1 MSSTVLNAF
10 RKVKHLVSAILN
22 ELPIITKPQYK
33 FMISLFEVWLCLPVR
48 YTISNL
54 SRFGDYCEKSIR
66 LQMEKEFDF
75 GGFNS
80 SLIKNNC
87 GKHLIAAYDPTY
99 LPKAGKHT
107 PGLGKFWSGKDQK
120 AINGLEIGCLA
131 IIDVDAR
138 TALSLKTVQTPDKS
152 TLDKKGMSR
161 IDHYVDVIKSEI
173 QTLKSMVNYLAVDA
187 YFMKKEFILP
197 IVKEELH
204 IVTKMRSDAN
214 LIYVYNG
221 PRSTGRGRPRIHGN
235 KVDCGS
241 IDKRKIREFAVDNDA
256 VYYSGVVWSATLK
269 CEVRIVYIEQKVTG
283 KYEILLCTDIK
294 LKPAM
299 ILNYYQLRFQIEFLI
314 RDAKQHAGLEQ
325 CQARSEK
332 KLHFHFNMAFSTVN
346 LAKLLFWLKLPD
358 HQRGAFSMRNIK
370 MAWYN
375 RYLTDRIFSNL
386 SLDLNCNKIRNLYRK
401 CLDIGN
407 LAA

>member
-1 MSSTVLNAF
+1 
-10 RKVKHLVSAILN
+10 
-22 ELPIITKPQYK
+22 
-33 FMISLFEVWLCLPVR
+33 MISLFEVWLCLPVR

-54 SRFGDYCEKSIR
+54 SRFGTYCEKSIR

-75 GGFNS
+75 GCFNS
-80 SLIKNNC
+80 SLIKDNC

-99 LPKAGKHT
+99 LPKSGKHT

-120 AINGLEIGCLA
+120 AVKGLEIGCLA

-138 TALSLKTVQTPDKS
+138 TAFPLKVVQTPDKT
-152 TLDKKGMSR
+152 TLDEKGMSR
-161 IDHYVDVIKSEI
+161 VDHYVDVIKSEVLA
-173 QTLKSMVNYLAVDA
+173 LKSMVDYLAVDS
-187 YFMKKEFILP
+187 YFMKQEFILP
-197 IVKEELH
+197 ILKEGLH

-221 PRSTGRGRPRIHGN
+221 PRSTGPGRPRIHGD
-235 KVDCGS
+235 KVSCGS

-256 VYYSGVVWSATLK
+256 VYYSSVVWSAILK
-269 CEVRIVYIEQKVTG
+269 CKVRIVYIEEKVTG
-283 KYEILLCTDIK
+283 KYEILLCTDIE
-294 LKPAM
+294 LKPEL

-314 RDAKQHAGLEQ
+314 RDAKQHGGLEE
-325 CQARSEK
+325 CQAGSEK
-332 KLHFHFNMAFSTVN
+332 KLHFHFNMAFATVG
-346 LAKLLFWLKLPD
+346 LAKVLFWMKLPD
-358 HQRGAFSMRNIK
+358 QQRGAFSMRNIK

-375 RYLTDRIFSNL
+375 RFLTDRIFSNL
-386 SLDLNCNKIRNLYRK
+386 PLDLNCNKIKKLYQK